1 MPAFILIS
9 GYFAK
14 NFRKEGHYKKLIIK
28 LLVPYV
34 LFEVFY
40 SLFISLIYDKKLD
53 FSMSTPYWLMWFLLS
68 LFCWHIMLYFIS
80 KFQYSFAISI
90 LIAVLAGYFDN
101 FDKEF
106 SLLRTFTFFPFF
118 LAGFLLKKEHFEYL
132 KSLPVKLLS
141 LLFLSGLFIY
151 IHFSHNISFRWLW
164 ASRPYSYYGF
174 EGIEAAFFRLF
185 YFLVMFIA
193 CTAFLSLVTSKK
205 TFFSNLG
212 IYTLY
217 TYLLHG
223 FFVRFFIYKKPIV
236 DKIDSV
242 GDFVLIIGFV
252 LLLCF
257 LTTLPFVRKATSILI
272 EPYSLIATLKNK
284 KVNKAP

>member
-80 KFQYSFAISI
+80 KFQYSFAISL

-118 LAGFLLKKEHFEYL
+118 SCWILTQE
-132 KSLPVKLLS
+132 
-141 LLFLSGLFIY
+141 
-151 IHFSHNISFRWLW
+151 R
-164 ASRPYSYYGF
+164 
-174 EGIEAAFFRLF
+174 
-185 YFLVMFIA
+185 
-193 CTAFLSLVTSKK
+193 
-205 TFFSNLG
+205 TF
-212 IYTLY
+212 
-217 TYLLHG
+217 
-223 FFVRFFIYKKPIV
+223 
-236 DKIDSV
+236 
-242 GDFVLIIGFV
+242 
-252 LLLCF
+252 
-257 LTTLPFVRKATSILI
+257 
-272 EPYSLIATLKNK
+272 
-284 KVNKAP
+284 